1 MLRANTKPAVARVVS
16 VDELWTWMTDYKPGA
31 PVEMMLWK
39 DPRDPNAGK
48 SVEFA
53 AVLITPADAAD
64 SELTEK
70 LPIAFYYCGLGEK
83 VNVIL
88 EERVPLWQSETQMPF
103 VLVVPA
109 RPAGKWWFIGDDSH
123 WGWISGDF
131 EEEAVD
137 LFGSWMVDIVLHHRI
152 DSDRVG
158 LLGFSAGA
166 YAVTELLARRHLFG
180 PDACGLK
187 LSGVGLGGVHG
198 HAQSDL
204 FEIPVKRQDEVIE
217 RFRLY
222 LDRLRDHYGV
232 PWIEATHSKTD
243 TMSRWKEAEMI
254 LGTLSERQVELGLS
268 QVSIRLIDQDS
279 HDSPPGGKKN
289 RQHHDYF
296 KAAFMRSEFL
306 IALFG
311 GEAPFSEKKELDTVM
326 DNLPSGCIPFSEKRE
341 LDTVMDNMPV
351 GFIAKRLET
360 TAKKS
365 CLMKLVPKKAAVKPM
380 WSPPQI
386 PPTSLKVEEHSVA
399 CTDCSWE
406 QDAFRLF
413 KKNGF
418 VIVKGVLKLHQYN
431 AVHRDC
437 VRESQ
442 KLIGERRLGNRGKG
456 RYSFGN
462 ASSTGSMLHVP
473 SYAKH
478 LLGEASSTLLPLLEL
493 IFEDKKRPG
502 ERGFICYSGGGDFV
516 LGGTAEFQEIHSDIH
531 ITKQCNKHLPTPLL
545 CVNFC
550 VQELSEYNGPTR
562 IVPGTQVGEHRSWT
576 LEQEPDEWKTSRLC
590 PVPAGAAIVRDAR
603 TLHGGTPNLTDKTRY
618 LPSVEYVSADFR
630 ATNRKDKFPPRRC
643 LPYELYEQLKPEV
656 QELCQEIVLQE
667 DEDPQVTFRDSK
679 RRRR

>member
-31 PVEMMLWK
+31 SVEMMLWK

-88 EERVPLWQSETQMPF
+88 EQRVPLWQSETQMPF

-180 PDACGLK
+180 LK

-198 HAQSDL
+198 HAQTDL
-204 FEIPVKRQDEVIE
+204 SEVPLKHQHQAIK
-217 RFRLY
+217 RFRRY
-222 LDRLRDHYGV
+222 LERLGRHHGA

-243 TMSRWKEAEMI
+243 MMSPWKEAHMI
-254 LGTLSERQVELGLS
+254 LKRLS
-268 QVSIRLIDQDS
+268 QRQCECGFPEVSIRLIDEYS
-279 HDSPPGGKKN
+279 HDSRPGSNKN
-289 RQHHDYF
+289 KQHHHYF
-296 KAAFMRSEFL
+296 KAAFVRSEFL
-306 IALFG
+306 TALLG
-311 GEAPFSEKKELDTVM
+311 GEAPSRKKELQ
-326 DNLPSGCIPFSEKRE
+326 PKR
-341 LDTVMDNMPV
+341 T
-351 GFIAKRLET
+351 R
-360 TAKKS
+360 
-365 CLMKLVPKKAAVKPM
+365 LMKLLPKSAPAKPTQDGDGARQACVLKEDM
-380 WSPPQI
+380 MRPQT

-399 CTDCSWE
+399 CTDLGWE
-406 QDAFRLF
+406 RNAFELF

-418 VIVKGVLKLHQYN
+418 VIVNKVLKLYQYI

-437 VRESQ
+437 EREAQ
-442 KLIGERRLGNRGKG
+442 QLIEKARPGNRGKG

-590 PVPAGAAIVRDAR
+590 PVPAGAAIVRDTR